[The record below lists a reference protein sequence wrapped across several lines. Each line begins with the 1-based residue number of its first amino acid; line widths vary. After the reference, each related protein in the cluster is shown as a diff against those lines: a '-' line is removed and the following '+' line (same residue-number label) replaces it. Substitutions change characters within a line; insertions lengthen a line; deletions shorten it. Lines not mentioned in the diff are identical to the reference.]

1 MMTKWVENDY
11 KLLLF
16 REMNRNN
23 EIKLFFLILTKQMS
37 EFHNEFWCL
46 NGNQIMCSLLSVKSL
61 SQQTYDTFA
70 QFQSIICSLTSV

>member
-23 EIKLFFLILTKQMS
+23 EIKLFFFNT
-37 EFHNEFWCL
+37 
-46 NGNQIMCSLLSVKSL
+46 NQTTVWIS
-61 SQQTYDTFA
+61 
-70 QFQSIICSLTSV
+70 